1 MPEERQSL
9 KPVEGADRRMRRR
22 LTLKDELTLALL
34 PTVTVLV
41 VLAFVE
47 VLSQQRLLFAS
58 LASSAFLIYL
68 DPQHGTNS
76 IRTLAVSQPLAAVLG
91 WGLYSLLGP
100 GYDAAGGAM
109 VATIVLMIVLDVVHP
124 PAVGTAMGFGLRAGD
139 ASNLLLFF
147 LSVAITAVLVV
158 LERTAVWLL
167 ARYEA
172 RDARSGRGREVGART
187 PEGRSSARPD

>member
-1 MPEERQSL
+1 MPEERESL
-9 KPVEGADRRMRRR
+9 KPIEGAERTPRRR
-22 LTLKDELTLALL
+22 LRLKDELTLALL

-41 VLAFVE
+41 VLGFVE

-76 IRTLAVSQPLAAVLG
+76 VRTLSISQPLAAVMG

-147 LSVAITAVLVV
+147 LSVAITVVLVV

-172 RDARSGRGREVGART
+172 RDAPPSPGRKAGT
-187 PEGRSSARPD
+187 GRSNGRRY

>member
-76 IRTLAVSQPLAAVLG
+76 IRTLAISQPLAAVLG

-172 RDARSGRGREVGART
+172 RDARSRGGREGGART